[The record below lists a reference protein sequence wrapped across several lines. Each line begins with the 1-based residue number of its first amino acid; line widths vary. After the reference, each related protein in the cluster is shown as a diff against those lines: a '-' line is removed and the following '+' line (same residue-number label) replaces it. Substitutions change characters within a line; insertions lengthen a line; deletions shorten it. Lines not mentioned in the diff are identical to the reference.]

1 MTATSVALIRHG
13 PTAWNAER
21 RIQGFTDTPL
31 SDAGRDA
38 VATWRLPSELA
49 AYDWVSS
56 PLVRARETA
65 ELLGARDLRTEPRL
79 SEMNWGDWEGQ
90 RLADLRR
97 DLGDAMA
104 DNEARGQDFQPP
116 GGESPRHLLARLKPW
131 LAEVAAA
138 GRATLAVTHNGVIR
152 ALYARAT
159 GWPMT
164 GKRPVERWGV
174 VHFFTVNGN
183 GEAAVERMNVSL
195 EA

>member
-31 SDAGRDA
+31 SDAGRKA
-38 VATWRLPSELA
+38 IATWRLPSELA

-65 ELLGARDLRTEPRL
+65 ELLGAHDLRTDARL
-79 SEMNWGDWEGQ
+79 REMNWGDWEGQ

-97 DLGDAMA
+97 DLGNEMA
-104 DNEARGQDFQPP
+104 DNEARGMDFQPP
-116 GGESPRHLLARLKPW
+116 GGESPRLLLARLKPW
-131 LAEVAAA
+131 LAEVATAE
-138 GRATLAVTHNGVIR
+138 RATLAVCHNGVIR

-164 GKRPVERWGV
+164 GKSPVEHWGV
-174 VHFFTVNGN
+174 VHFFTVDEQ
-183 GEAAVERMNVSL
+183 GEATVDRMNVSL
-195 EA
+195 EG

>member
-1 MTATSVALIRHG
+1 MTATSIALIRHG

-21 RIQGFTDTPL
+21 RIQGLTDTPL

-38 VATWRLPSELA
+38 IAAWRLPSGLA

-56 PLVRARETA
+56 PLARARETA
-65 ELLGARDLRTEPRL
+65 ELLGARDLRTDPRL

-104 DNEARGQDFQPP
+104 DNEARGLDFQPP
-116 GGESPRHLLARLKPW
+116 GGESPRHLLARLTPW

-138 GRATLAVTHNGVIR
+138 GRATLAITHNGVIR

-164 GKRPVERWGV
+164 GKRPVEPWGV
-174 VHFFTVNGN
+174 VHFFTIDGN